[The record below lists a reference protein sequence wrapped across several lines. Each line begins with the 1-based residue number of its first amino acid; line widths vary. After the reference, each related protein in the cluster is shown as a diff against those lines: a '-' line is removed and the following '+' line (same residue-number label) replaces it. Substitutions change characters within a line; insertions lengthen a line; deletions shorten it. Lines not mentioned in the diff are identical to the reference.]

1 MSLLMKNPDPYQAVA
16 DEYKRRTGKDV
27 SRTVAKLL
35 YLKWVYAPKQVK
47 R

>member
-1 MSLLMKNPDPYQAVA
+1 MSLLMKNPDPYQAAA

-35 YLKWVYAPKQVK
+35 YLKWVYTPKQVK
-47 R
+47 L